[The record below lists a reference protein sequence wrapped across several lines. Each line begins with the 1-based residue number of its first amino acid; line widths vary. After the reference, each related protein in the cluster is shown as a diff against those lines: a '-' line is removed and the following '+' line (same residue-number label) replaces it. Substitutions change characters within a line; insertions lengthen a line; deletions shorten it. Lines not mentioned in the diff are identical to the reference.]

1 VDSVKIGVV
10 VPVLNQYKLSLEALW
25 SVRTVHDWEPF
36 IIDNWRNPRSVAA
49 SWNEGL
55 TQSFKKGCDY
65 TLVINDDV
73 VLSPWTIDNQ
83 VEYLTDQNKIDA
95 DVRMTTGHAVGNE
108 GNDRKMLNWPEPPED
123 GPSVRGADFACFMI
137 GPELFNEIGPF
148 DENLKPAYFEDND
161 YHRRILLAGYKAEI
175 VTTAPYLHY
184 GSRTQKESGVVNSY
198 QFDINKQ
205 YYKNKWGGAP
215 GAEIY
220 ATPYND
226 PNFKLSDW
234 TEPG

>member
-1 VDSVKIGVV
+1 MKIGII
-10 VPVLNQYKLSLEALW
+10 VPILNQHKLGLEALW
-25 SVRTVHDWEPF
+25 SVRTNHDWEPY
-36 IIDNWRNPRSVAA
+36 IIDNWRNPRCVAA

-55 TQSFKKGCDY
+55 THAFDSNCDFA
-65 TLVINDDV
+65 LVINDDV
-73 VLSPWTIDNQ
+73 VLSPWTIDSQ
-83 VEYLTDQNKIDA
+83 VEYLIDQDKIDA

-108 GNDRKMLNWPEPPED
+108 GNDRQMLNWPEPPGEA
-123 GPSVRGADFACFMI
+123 PFVRGADFACFMM
-137 GPELFNEIGPF
+137 GPELFNEIGLF
-148 DENLKPAYFEDND
+148 DENFKPAYFEDND
-161 YHRRILLAGYKAEI
+161 YHRRLLLAGYKAEI

-198 QFDINKQ
+198 QFEILKQ

-226 PNFKLSDW
+226 PNFGLNEW